1 MDHFT
6 SALLSIYDQLIVT
19 DKNGTILKSIGTGN
33 SLFHTVKSANVGG
46 SIKDVEQ
53 DLFSISLA
61 QEIMG
66 KNEKRSFMQSSW
78 QGPELLMTAYP
89 IESGA
94 WVWAYKEIKDSY
106 PDTPRGQSGPLLES
120 KKPSFP
126 FVIRSKPMLDVL
138 HKMQMVCD
146 VSATVLLLGESG
158 VGKEIAARAIHNM
171 GNRSDGPFIPVNCGA
186 IPENLIESE
195 LFGYV
200 EGAFTSARKDGAK
213 GKFTLAHKGI
223 LFLDEVGELPLNVQV
238 KLLRVLQER
247 IVTPIGSTASHP
259 VDIQVIAATNKSLEK
274 MVKKGEFRED
284 LYYRLHVVPIHLP
297 PLRNRVDEIPHLVQF
312 FLQKYNALYNR
323 KVAFTPDAIDLLCI
337 YQWPGNVRELEN
349 TVERLVITSG
359 IPEVDVALVREVLP
373 FKGPN
378 KPTSLPVI
386 DFLMP
391 LQEAVDLV
399 EEQLIN
405 MAMEQYKSLKLAAK
419 VLEVS
424 QPTMSRKYKK
434 LRNKIEEASFSP
446 VDKRAIL
453 EEQINQRLRSIAVVT
468 AAIIPAEEV
477 ISLQKNMNR
486 QTSYSQKLKQKL
498 TMIQEKE
505 GVIEWVF
512 IFIMTD
518 DGRLIHLVADKGFVI
533 EPGEEYMGPPEMVN
547 VAYQA
552 FNGKAGVTPIYEDRY
567 GEWKTSFA
575 PIIDDDGTIVAIVG
589 CDYSKA
595 YFNSEMQR
603 LRKQLNIHV

>member
-19 DKNGTILKSIGTGN
+19 DKNGTILKSTGTGN

-53 DLFSISLA
+53 DLFSTSLA
-61 QEIMG
+61 EEVMG
-66 KNEKRSFMQSSW
+66 KNEKKSFMQSSW
-78 QGPELLMTAYP
+78 QGPEVLVTAYP

-106 PDTPRGQSGPLLES
+106 PDTSVGQSGPLLES

-223 LFLDEVGELPLNVQV
+223 LFLDEVGELPPNVQV

-247 IVTPIGSTASHP
+247 VVTPIGSTTSHP

-312 FLQKYNALYNR
+312 FLQKYNTLYNR
-323 KVAFTPDAIDLLCI
+323 KVSFTPDAIDLLCI

-359 IPEVDVALVREVLP
+359 IPEVDVALVKEVLP
-373 FKGPN
+373 FKGP
-378 KPTSLPVI
+378 KPTSIPVI

-512 IFIMTD
+512 IFIMTE

-575 PIIDDDGTIVAIVG
+575 PIIDDDGNIVAIVG

>member
-19 DKNGTILKSIGTGN
+19 DKNGTILNSTGTGN

-53 DLFSISLA
+53 DLFSTSLA
-61 QEIMG
+61 EEIMG
-66 KNEKRSFMQSSW
+66 KNEKRSFMQTSW

-106 PDTPRGQSGPLLES
+106 PDTSRRQSGPLLES
-120 KKPSFP
+120 KKPTFP

-200 EGAFTSARKDGAK
+200 EGAFTSARKEGAK

-247 IVTPIGSTASHP
+247 VVTPIGSTTSHP

-312 FLQKYNALYNR
+312 FLQKYNTLYNR
-323 KVAFTPDAIDLLCI
+323 KVAFTPDATDLLCI

-359 IPEVDVALVREVLP
+359 IQEVDVALVKEVLP
-373 FKGPN
+373 FKGP
-378 KPTSLPVI
+378 KPPSLPVI

-391 LQEAVDLV
+391 LQEAIDLV

-434 LRNKIEEASFSP
+434 LRNKMEEARFSP

-486 QTSYSQKLKQKL
+486 QTSFSQKLKQKL

-512 IFIMTD
+512 IFIMTED
-518 DGRLIHLVADKGFVI
+518 ARLIHLVADKGFVI

-575 PIIDDDGTIVAIVG
+575 PIIDDDGNIVAIVG

>member
-19 DKNGTILKSIGTGN
+19 DKNGTILKSTGTGN
-33 SLFHTVKSANVGG
+33 TLFHTVKSANVGG

-53 DLFSISLA
+53 DLFSTSLA
-61 QEIMG
+61 EEIMG
-66 KNEKRSFMQSSW
+66 KNEKRSFIQSSW
-78 QGPELLMTAYP
+78 QGHELLMTAYP

-106 PDTPRGQSGPLLES
+106 PDTSRGQSGPLLES
-120 KKPSFP
+120 KKPTFP

-200 EGAFTSARKDGAK
+200 EGAFTSARKEGAK

-247 IVTPIGSTASHP
+247 VVTPIGSTTSHP

-312 FLQKYNALYNR
+312 FLQKYNTLYNR
-323 KVAFTPDAIDLLCI
+323 KVTFTPDAIDLLCI

-359 IPEVDVALVREVLP
+359 IPEVDVALVKEVLP
-373 FKGPN
+373 FKGP
-378 KPTSLPVI
+378 KPPSLPVI

-434 LRNKIEEASFSP
+434 LRNKMDEASFSP
-446 VDKRAIL
+446 VDKRVIL

-512 IFIMTD
+512 IFIMTE

-575 PIIDDDGTIVAIVG
+575 PIIDDDGNIVAIVG

>member
-6 SALLSIYDQLIVT
+6 SVLLSIYDQLIVT
-19 DKNGTILKSIGTGN
+19 DKNGTILKSTGTGN
-33 SLFHTVKSANVGG
+33 TLFQTVKSANVGG

-53 DLFSISLA
+53 DLFSTSLA
-61 QEIMG
+61 EEIMG
-66 KNEKRSFMQSSW
+66 KNEKRSSMLSSW
-78 QGPELLMTAYP
+78 QGPEMLMTAYP
-89 IESGA
+89 IETGA

-106 PDTPRGQSGPLLES
+106 PDTSRGQSGPLFES

-138 HKMQMVCD
+138 HKMQMVSD

-158 VGKEIAARAIHNM
+158 VGKEMAARAIHNM
-171 GNRSDGPFIPVNCGA
+171 SNRSDGPFIPVNCGA

-247 IVTPIGSTASHP
+247 VVTPIGSTASHP

-323 KVAFTPDAIDLLCI
+323 NVAFTPDAIDLLCI

-359 IPEVDVALVREVLP
+359 MPEVDVALVKEVLP
-373 FKGPN
+373 FKGP
-378 KPTSLPVI
+378 KPASIPVI

-391 LQEAVDLV
+391 MQEAVELV

-434 LRNKIEEASFSP
+434 LRNKIEEARFSP

-512 IFIMTD
+512 IFIMTE

-533 EPGEEYMGPPEMVN
+533 EPGEEYIGPPEMVN

-575 PIIDDDGTIVAIVG
+575 PIIDDEGNIVAIVG

>member
-19 DKNGTILKSIGTGN
+19 DKNGTILKSTGTGN
-33 SLFHTVKSANVGG
+33 SLFQTVKSANVGG

-53 DLFSISLA
+53 DLFSTSLA
-61 QEIMG
+61 EEIMG

-78 QGPELLMTAYP
+78 QGPEMLMTAYP

-106 PDTPRGQSGPLLES
+106 PDTSRGQSGPLLES

-138 HKMQMVCD
+138 HKMQMVSD

-171 GNRSDGPFIPVNCGA
+171 SNRSDGPFIPVNCGA

-247 IVTPIGSTASHP
+247 VVTPIGSTTSHP

-312 FLQKYNALYNR
+312 FLQKYNTLYNR
-323 KVAFTPDAIDLLCI
+323 NVTFTPDAIDLLCI

-359 IPEVDVALVREVLP
+359 MPEVDVVLVKEVLP
-373 FKGPN
+373 FKGP
-378 KPTSLPVI
+378 KPTSIPVI

-391 LQEAVDLV
+391 MQEAVDLV

-434 LRNKIEEASFSP
+434 LRNKIEEARFSP

-512 IFIMTD
+512 IFIMTE

-533 EPGEEYMGPPEMVN
+533 EPGEEYIGPPEMVN
-547 VAYQA
+547 VAYHA

-575 PIIDDDGTIVAIVG
+575 PIIDDDGNIVAIVG
-589 CDYSKA
+589 CDYSKS

>member
-19 DKNGTILKSIGTGN
+19 DNNGTILKSIGTGN

-53 DLFSISLA
+53 DLFSTSLA
-61 QEIMG
+61 EEVMS
-66 KNEKRSFMQSSW
+66 KNEKRSFMQPSW
-78 QGPELLMTAYP
+78 QGPEMLMTAYP

-106 PDTPRGQSGPLLES
+106 PDTSMRQSGPLLES

-247 IVTPIGSTASHP
+247 VVTPIGSTTSHP

-312 FLQKYNALYNR
+312 FLQKYNTLYNR
-323 KVAFTPDAIDLLCI
+323 NVAFTPDAIDLLCI

-359 IPEVDVALVREVLP
+359 IPEVDVALVKEVLP
-373 FKGPN
+373 FKGP

-391 LQEAVDLV
+391 LQEAVELV

-434 LRNKIEEASFSP
+434 LRNKIEEARFSP
-446 VDKRAIL
+446 VNKRAIL
-453 EEQINQRLRSIAVVT
+453 EEQINQRLRSVAAVT

-512 IFIMTD
+512 IFIMTED
-518 DGRLIHLVADKGFVI
+518 ERLIHLVADKGFVI
-533 EPGEEYMGPPEMVN
+533 EPGEEYIGPPEMVN

-552 FNGKAGVTPIYEDRY
+552 FNGKSGVTPIYEDRY

-575 PIIDDDGTIVAIVG
+575 PIIDDDGNIVAIVG

>member
-1 MDHFT
+1 MDYFT

-19 DKNGTILKSIGTGN
+19 DKKGIILKSNGTRN
-33 SLFHTVKSANVGG
+33 SLFHTIKSASAGG

-53 DLFSISLA
+53 DLFSTSLA
-61 QEIMG
+61 EEVMA
-66 KNEKRSFMQSSW
+66 KHEKKTFMQSSW
-78 QGPELLMTAYP
+78 QGLEMLVTAYP
-89 IESGA
+89 IESGE
-94 WVWAYKEIKDSY
+94 WVWAYKEINDSY
-106 PDTPRGQSGPLLES
+106 PDNSGNQSGPVAES

-126 FVIRSKPMLDVL
+126 FVIRSNSMLEVL

-158 VGKEIAARAIHNM
+158 VGKEMAARAIHNM
-171 GNRSDGPFIPVNCGA
+171 GKRSEGPFIPVNCGA

-200 EGAFTSARKDGAK
+200 EGAFTSARKGGAM

-247 IVTPIGSTASHP
+247 IVTPIGSSTSHP

-297 PLRNRVDEIPHLVQF
+297 PLRDRVDEIPYLVQF
-312 FLQKYNALYNR
+312 FLQKYNTLYNR
-323 KVAFTPDAIDLLCI
+323 MIAFTPDAIDMLCI
-337 YQWPGNVRELEN
+337 HQWPGNVRELEN
-349 TVERLVITSG
+349 IVERLTITSRT
-359 IPEVDVALVREVLP
+359 PEVDVTMIKEVLP
-373 FKGPN
+373 IKEP
-378 KPTSLPVI
+378 KRTSTPVI

-434 LRNKIEEASFSP
+434 IRDKIEEARLSP
-446 VDKRAIL
+446 VNKRTIL
-453 EEQINQRLRSIAVVT
+453 EEQINKRLRSIAVVT

-477 ISLQKNMNR
+477 IRLQQNTNLSN
-486 QTSYSQKLKQKL
+486 SYSQKLKQKL
-498 TMIQEKE
+498 TLIQEKE

-512 IFIMTD
+512 IFSMTD

-533 EPGEEYMGPPEMVN
+533 EPMEEYIGPPEMMN
-547 VAYQA
+547 IAYQA
-552 FNGKAGVTPIYEDRY
+552 FNGKAGVTPIYEDKY
-567 GEWKTSFA
+567 GEWKTSLA
-575 PIIDDDGTIVAIVG
+575 PIIDDDGNIVAIVG
-589 CDYSKA
+589 CDYSKS
-595 YFNSEMQR
+595 YINSEMQR
-603 LRKQLNIHV
+603 LSKQLKILI